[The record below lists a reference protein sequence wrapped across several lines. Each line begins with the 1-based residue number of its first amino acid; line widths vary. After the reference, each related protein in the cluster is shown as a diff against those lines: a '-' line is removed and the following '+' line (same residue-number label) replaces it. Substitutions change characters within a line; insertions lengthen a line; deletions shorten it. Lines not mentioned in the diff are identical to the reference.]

1 MRAGANVMVYLRGLD
16 GVVVPSSVREGH
28 NVFTNAGR
36 TWLRDLFIWQTID
49 ETADV
54 EVSEERLAYFAYG
67 TGSQPASVHV
77 VDLINQVGSDFPLQ
91 AGKATF
97 PVSTALRL
105 EHVLGT
111 GDLNGN
117 ILSESGLRVRA
128 PGASPSS
135 FVAFYKTYEPVLKTS
150 GFEMVTVWELKF

>member
-1 MRAGANVMVYLRGLD
+1 MRAGANVMIYLRD
-16 GVVVPSSVREGH
+16 AEGVLVPGSVREGH

-36 TWLRDLFIWQTID
+36 TWMRDLFHWQTID
-49 ETADV
+49 DVADV
-54 EVSEERLAYFAYG
+54 GVTEERLAYFAYG

-77 VDLINQVGSDFPLQ
+77 NDLVSQVGSDFPLQ

-97 PVSTALRL
+97 PISTTLRL

-117 ILSESGLRVRA
+117 VLSESGLRVRA
-128 PGASPSS
+128 PGGSPSS
-135 FVAFYKTYEPVLKTS
+135 SVAFYKTFEPVLKTL
-150 GFEMVTVWELKF
+150 GFELVTVWELKF

>member
-1 MRAGANVMVYLRGLD
+1 MRAGANVMVYLRDPG
-16 GVVVPSSVREGH
+16 GAVVPGSVREGH
-28 NVFTNAGR
+28 NVFTNVGR

-49 ETADV
+49 NTADV
-54 EVSEERLAYFAYG
+54 PFFEDRLAYFAYG

-77 VDLINQVGSDFPLQ
+77 NDLVSQVGSDFPLQ

-97 PVSTALRL
+97 PVSTTLRL

-117 ILSESGLRVRA
+117 ILTESGLRV
-128 PGASPSS
+128 ASTGSGVSS
-135 FVAFYKTYEPVLKTS
+135 SVAFYKTFEPVLKTL
-150 GFEMVTVWELKF
+150 GFEMVTIWELKF